1 MVSNVSIS
9 KEKINIHTSFDTS
22 LISPI
27 NCGGIA
33 LNLVFPQSVED
44 LRLAVKYANER
55 KLKLTVLG
63 SLTNTLILAPIIEG
77 LTIVTTKLKGIKI
90 EQNTLVS
97 FAGESIN
104 KIVNTSIENNLSGLE
119 SLAGLPGS
127 LGGALFGNAGAFGS
141 SISDYLESID
151 IMLEDG
157 SIIKLKNS
165 KELFSYRKSNLQQ
178 GAIIISATFSLN
190 KCEDRRLL
198 LNKKNEV
205 LKIRKELGHFDHK
218 SLGCVFKNPNGKS
231 AGLLIDSL
239 GLKGLKFNSAEV
251 SNKHGNFITFTDK
264 PNSEDY
270 IKLALLIKERIKAK
284 TGIDLEFEI
293 QIIN

>member
-63 SLTNTLILAPIIEG
+63 RLTNTLILAPIIEG

-178 GAIIISATFSLN
+178 GAIIVSATFSLN

-270 IKLALLIKERIKAK
+270 IKLALLIKERVKAK

>member
-33 LNLVFPQSVED
+33 LNLVFPQSVEE

-63 SLTNTLILAPIIEG
+63 RLTNTLILAPIIEG

-178 GAIIISATFSLN
+178 GAIIVSATFSLN

-270 IKLALLIKERIKAK
+270 IKLALLIKERVKAK

>member
-1 MVSNVSIS
+1 M
-9 KEKINIHTSFDTS
+9 
-22 LISPI
+22 
-27 NCGGIA
+27 
-33 LNLVFPQSVED
+33 NLVFPQSEEE
-44 LRLAVKYANER
+44 LRLAVKYAKDR

-90 EQNTLVS
+90 VQNTLIS
-97 FAGESIN
+97 YSGESIN

-127 LGGALFGNAGAFGS
+127 LGGAIFGNAGAFGS
-141 SISDYLESID
+141 AISDYLKSIK

-157 SIIKLKNS
+157 SIIEIQNS
-165 KELFSYRKSNLQQ
+165 KELFSYRASHLPQ
-178 GAIIISATFSLN
+178 GAIIVSATFSLN
-190 KCEDRRLL
+190 KCEDKQILD
-198 LNKKNEV
+198 NKKNEV
-205 LKIRKELGHFDHK
+205 LNKRKTLGQFDQK
-218 SLGCVFKNPNGKS
+218 SLGCVFKNPKDKS

-239 GLKGLKFNSAEV
+239 GLKGFKLNSAEV
-251 SNKHGNFITFTDK
+251 SSKHGNFISFCDK
-264 PNSEDY
+264 PKAEDY
-270 IKLALLIKERIKAK
+270 IKLALLVKQRVKAE

>member
-33 LNLVFPQSVED
+33 LNLVFPQSVEE

-63 SLTNTLILAPIIEG
+63 RLTNTLILAPIIEG

-178 GAIIISATFSLN
+178 GAIIVSATFSLN

-218 SLGCVFKNPNGKS
+218 SLGCVFKNPNSKS

-270 IKLALLIKERIKAK
+270 IKLALLIKERVKAK